1 MDNKYNNNYKI
12 FKIIQLILLII
23 FFIAFFAYIKLD
35 PVLRNNMYTN
45 SNLLTICV
53 FLWAFMVFCFLTTVL
68 DLRQLEKS
76 ITDTHSLQ
84 KVAYLDS
91 LTGIPNRQSC
101 DIIFEKYENEK
112 NISDLGCALVG
123 ISNLAL
129 INEALGRSKGNV
141 LIQEFASVFESVG
154 DNYGFVGRNGGN
166 EFLIVME
173 NCTDAKMQNFL
184 DDLDKAVLAYNE
196 SSNQIPVTYKSVD
209 VLNSELQKTSFGE
222 LIAYLYKLKGTTH
235 NA

>member
-1 MDNKYNNNYKI
+1 
-12 FKIIQLILLII
+12 
-23 FFIAFFAYIKLD
+23 
-35 PVLRNNMYTN
+35 MYTN

-101 DIIFEKYENEK
+101 DIVFEQYENDK
-112 NISDLGCALVG
+112 DISDLGCALVS

-129 INEALGRSKGNV
+129 INETLGRERGNA
-141 LIQEFASVFESVG
+141 LLQQFASVFEKVG
-154 DNYGFVGRNGGN
+154 DRYGFVGRNGGN
-166 EFLIVME
+166 EFLIV
-173 NCTDAKMQNFL
+173 
-184 DDLDKAVLAYNE
+184 
-196 SSNQIPVTYKSVD
+196 IPLLT
-209 VLNSELQKTSFGE
+209 
-222 LIAYLYKLKGTTH
+222 
-235 NA
+235 